1 MNRSTTRD
9 GFTMIE
15 LFGVLILISILVVM
29 LLPAVQ
35 SAREMARR
43 TSCANNLMQVTLGM
57 KMYHAAFERLPV
69 QLSGTDGS
77 TQPGLDNDRRLS
89 VFVALLPMIGQP
101 ELAEAISTPQPYSS
115 QLVYEDDWM
124 GMSDFGA
131 AEFESIGEGNEE
143 DADRRWPRGGPEPTE
158 TRYRP
163 WRTEVPVY
171 RCPSD
176 PGIGDPAM
184 SRTNYAVCLGDG
196 VVAAASGPMRD
207 VNGTFVVDEELREQ
221 TDASMRGATVPR
233 VVMRFSEIT
242 DGLANTIL
250 LGEIATALGDR
261 DSRTY
266 PVAAADPKQLRDRP
280 AWARDHGLI
289 DPERPRFWLDVTSSP
304 KLEAALGARR
314 GYRWADG
321 MPLYTTINTILP
333 PNREITLAADRE
345 DTWGILPPSSR
356 HQGGVNVAC
365 ADGAVHFVTDSI
377 DAGDEN
383 SPTVYLGSPNGPGS
397 ESPFGLW
404 GAMGTRNQAELITVD
419 RL

>member
-1 MNRSTTRD
+1 MIRSRTRE

-57 KMYHAAFERLPV
+57 KMYHATFERLPV

-89 VFVALLPMIGQP
+89 VFVTLLPMVGQP
-101 ELAEAISTPQPYSS
+101 ELAESIAKPQPYSS
-115 QLVYEDDWM
+115 QLAFEEAWM
-124 GMSDFGA
+124 GQAGV
-131 AEFESIGEGNEE
+131 EFAMEESQQ
-143 DADRRWPRGGPEPTE
+143 DPDRRWPRGGPEPTE

-163 WRTEVPVY
+163 WRSEVPVY

-176 PGIGDPAM
+176 PGIGDPAI

-196 VVAAASGPMRD
+196 VVAADSGPMKEF
-207 VNGTFVVDEELREQ
+207 NGTFVVDEELFEQ
-221 TDASMRGATVPR
+221 TMASMRGATVPR
-233 VVMRFSEIT
+233 VVTRFSDIT

-261 DSRTY
+261 DTRTY
-266 PVAAADPKQLRDRP
+266 PVAASGPKELRDQP
-280 AWARDHGLI
+280 AWARAQGLI
-289 DPERPRFWLDVTSSP
+289 DAERPRFWLDVASSP
-304 KLEAALGARR
+304 TLEATTGARR

-321 MPLYTTINTILP
+321 MPLYTAINTILP
-333 PNREITLAADRE
+333 PNHEITMAADRQ

-383 SPTVYLGSPNGPGS
+383 SPTVYLGSPNAPGS

-404 GAMGTRNQAELITVD
+404 GAMGTRDQAELQS
-419 RL
+419 L